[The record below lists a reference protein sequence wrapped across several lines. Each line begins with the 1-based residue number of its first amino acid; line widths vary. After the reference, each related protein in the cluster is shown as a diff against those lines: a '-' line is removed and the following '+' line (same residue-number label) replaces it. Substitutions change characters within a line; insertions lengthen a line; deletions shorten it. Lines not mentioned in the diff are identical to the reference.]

1 VTLATVAAASG
12 EEIVPFDVFRAHKP
26 VFRALTQARSKFG
39 GKRAAIVDG
48 DERVLTYDDIVR
60 ASLALGHAL
69 KAGTHAGESVGIM
82 LPSGAGA
89 VIAFFAVSAYGRVP
103 AMLNFTAGAAAIKAA
118 LQMAQVKRIVTAH
131 RFVEL
136 GKFEGLIAELKD
148 AAQIIYLEDVRDH
161 LTIVDKA
168 FAAVGQ
174 FLPFAV
180 TARPAHA
187 TPAVIL
193 FTSGTEGDPKGV
205 ALSHLNILSN
215 VEQVRSHIAL
225 YDSDILFNPLPTF
238 HCFGLTVGV
247 LMPLLLGIKV
257 VLHPTPLQPREIVR
271 RIKDSGATILLSTDT
286 FISQYARAGDQGDL
300 NSLRLAVCGAERLRD
315 ETRALL
321 RKKYSIELLEGYG
334 VTEAAPVIAANQ
346 PGANR
351 AGTVGR
357 LVQGMES
364 RLEPVEGISNA
375 GRLYV
380 RGPNVMLGYIKPDN
394 PGVIVPPAGGWH
406 DTGDVVTIDEEGFIA
421 IKGRL
426 KRFAKIGGETVSLAV
441 AGLQPCRRDNS
452 GRPQRRA
459 DCARH
464 HLPRCKA
471 HRSHRLGPQPRRPRT
486 RRSAAYHPGGVR
498 ARARHRQ
505 DGLYKGSEDGEGEHG
520 VRGVGGKRDVSSL
533 ALFIRFQSDFNLPL
547 EEPYVARTIFLYRG
561 DCRCVRRH
569 SVARLCRISDPPK
582 YRRAP
587 AQRAQFYHGAMDRY
601 PHGNRRRSQHGGTD
615 DRRSSRRSSS

>member
-1 VTLATVAAASG
+1 VSLATVAAASG
-12 EEIVPFDVFRAHKP
+12 EEIVPFDVDRAYKP
-26 VFRALTQARSKFG
+26 VFRALTQARSRFG
-39 GKRAAIVDG
+39 GKRAALVDG
-48 DERVLTYDDIVR
+48 DERVLTYDEIVR

-69 KAGTHAGESVGIM
+69 KAGTRAGEAVGVM

-118 LQMAQVKRIVTAH
+118 LQMAQIKRIVTAH
-131 RFVEL
+131 KFIEL
-136 GKFEGLIAELKD
+136 GKFEALIDELKD
-148 AAQIIYLEDVRDH
+148 SAEIVYLEDVREK
-161 LTIVDKA
+161 LTIFDKA

-174 FLPFAV
+174 FLPGAV

-225 YDSDILFNPLPTF
+225 YESDILFNPLPTF

-247 LMPLLLGIKV
+247 VMPLLLGIKV

-271 RIKDSGATILLSTDT
+271 RIKTSGATILLSTDT

-321 RKKYSIELLEGYG
+321 RKKYNIELLEGYG

-357 LVQGMES
+357 LVQGMEC
-364 RLEPVEGISNA
+364 RLEPVEGIPNA

-380 RGPNVMLGYIKPDN
+380 RGPNVMLGYIKADN
-394 PGVIVPPAGGWH
+394 PGVIDPPHGGWH
-406 DTGDVVTIDEEGFIA
+406 DTGDVVAIDEEGFIA

-441 AGLQPCRRDNS
+441 VENCASALWPDYAHAAVTIPD
-452 GRPQRRA
+452 GRKGEQIVLVTTCPDAQRTDLIGWVHNHGVPELA
-459 DCARH
+459 V
-464 HLPRCKA
+464 
-471 HRSHRLGPQPRRPRT
+471 PRRILQVDSVPVLGT
-486 RRSAAYHPGGVR
+486 GKTDYTKVQKMVKESMESATTPGD
-498 ARARHRQ
+498 AA
-505 DGLYKGSEDGEGEHG
+505 K
-520 VRGVGGKRDVSSL
+520 
-533 ALFIRFQSDFNLPL
+533 
-547 EEPYVARTIFLYRG
+547 
-561 DCRCVRRH
+561 
-569 SVARLCRISDPPK
+569 
-582 YRRAP
+582 
-587 AQRAQFYHGAMDRY
+587 
-601 PHGNRRRSQHGGTD
+601 
-615 DRRSSRRSSS
+615 